1 MLKGDGF
8 VFLTKQEY
16 VFNVL
21 MLNAALNSMAEI
33 SGTPVEQIFNYIR
46 EMTSEQYQQLTVE
59 QIEQIIAVNEEK
71 RE

>member
-1 MLKGDGF
+1 MLRGDGF

>member
-59 QIEQIIAVNEEK
+59 QIEQIIAVNQEK

>member
-1 MLKGDGF
+1 MLRGDGF

-16 VFNVL
+16 AFNVL

-33 SGTPVEQIFNYIR
+33 SGTPIEQIFHYIR
-46 EMTSEQYQQLTVE
+46 EMASEQYQQLTFE
-59 QIEQIIAVNEEK
+59 QIEQIISANEEK